1 MIFRE
6 NHSDWTLER
15 IQQSVLGYCI
25 ANLLDNV
32 IENPGAPRP
41 SNRTSNSA
49 VPIHNYDAVFGGISL
64 SRHAIS
70 LTKKP
75 FPDNLLQLVSPDW
88 VRVLCGPHIMQAI
101 PLQRPL
107 GWPSV
112 LWSNFPAAEDAIA
125 SKQLDILSGGI
136 AVPCVESHPNGC
148 ECSAAG
154 LGGRTRSPDPP
165 LWRESGP
172 WQTNIPPVYA
182 PFAFTPRPDSRMLG
196 SWPR

>member
-1 MIFRE
+1 MRVRRLKRG
-6 NHSDWTLER
+6 SRRGRR
-15 IQQSVLGYCI
+15 IGHIQFYSVTYSRGGLTVGPKY
-25 ANLLDNV
+25 D
-32 IENPGAPRP
+32 G
-41 SNRTSNSA
+41 RTSNSTG
-49 VPIHNYDAVFGGISL
+49 PIISYCGDFGHRTLIDRVISL
-64 SRHAIS
+64 A
-70 LTKKP
+70 KKRLSGKLLRRIP
-75 FPDNLLQLVSPDW
+75 FDW

-112 LWSNFPAAEDAIA
+112 LWSDFPAAEDAIA

-136 AVPCVESHPNGC
+136 AVPCVQFHPNRC

-165 LWRESGP
+165 RWRVSGP

-182 PFAFTPRPDSRMLG
+182 PFAFTCPPSSVMLG
-196 SWPR
+196 